1 MPNPLDCRLILASK
15 SPRRSQ
21 LLEQAGFRFEVR
33 TQDVGEEYEATTPVL
48 EISEMLA
55 VRKARAAKHYLS
67 EGDVILA
74 ADSLVIHDG
83 EIFEKPTD
91 AEDAR
96 RMLRRLSDSVHTVT
110 TGVCLLSAVDERQFT
125 GTAMVYCSKVTDAEI
140 DFYLEKYQPY
150 DKAGAYGIQEWFGLC
165 KIHRIEGTYPSV
177 MGLPTDLVYSNLA
190 QMAW

>member
-1 MPNPLDCRLILASK
+1 MPDPLDCRLILASK

-33 TQDVGEEYEATTPVL
+33 TQDVSEAYEATTPVL

-67 EGDVILA
+67 DGDVILA

-91 AEDAR
+91 ADDAR

-125 GTAMVYCSKVTDAEI
+125 GTALVYCSHVTDAEI
-140 DFYLEKYQPY
+140 DFYLEKYRPY

-190 QMAW
+190 QMDW